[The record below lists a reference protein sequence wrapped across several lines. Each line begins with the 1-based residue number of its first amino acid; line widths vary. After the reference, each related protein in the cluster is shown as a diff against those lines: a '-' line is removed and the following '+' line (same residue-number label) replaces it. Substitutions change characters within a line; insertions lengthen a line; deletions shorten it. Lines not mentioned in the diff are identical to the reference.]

1 MPLDVLNTAA
11 SLATTLIVAAT
22 AIAALVQLR
31 HLRTGN
37 QIEGQLAMVNLFQGA
52 DFERALQRIRQD
64 LPRLL
69 TDENFRRFVAR
80 ARTEYP
86 ADIPPE
92 FIEAWNAASLVGS
105 HLENIGNM
113 VRNGLTD
120 RRIFLEQWTPLVTSA
135 WTALEPI
142 TILRRKATASDTPW
156 EDFEYLTVLSREAMS
171 RYPTFYPKD
180 TPRILPSFTN
190 QSAADAY
197 CGRAAS

>member
-1 MPLDVLNTAA
+1 MPLDLLNTVA

-31 HLRTGN
+31 HLRAGN

-52 DFERALQRIRQD
+52 EFENAMQRARRDI
-64 LPRLL
+64 PRLL
-69 TDENFRRFVAR
+69 TDDNFRRFVAR

-86 ADIPPE
+86 ADTPAE
-92 FIEAWNAASLVGS
+92 FVEVWTAASFVGS

-135 WTALEPI
+135 WTLLEPL
-142 TILRRKATASDTPW
+142 TILRREASRSDTPW
-156 EDFEYLTVLSREAMS
+156 EDFEYLTVLSRDAMA
-171 RYPTFYPKD
+171 RYSTFYPKD
-180 TPRILPSFTN
+180 TPRILPSFTT
-190 QSAADAY
+190 Q
-197 CGRAAS
+197 